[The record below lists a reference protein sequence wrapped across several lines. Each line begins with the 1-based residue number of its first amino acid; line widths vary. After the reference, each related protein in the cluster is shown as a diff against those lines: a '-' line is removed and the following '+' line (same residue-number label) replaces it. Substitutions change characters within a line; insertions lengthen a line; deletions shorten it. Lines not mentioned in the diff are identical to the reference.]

1 MDVKEKTVKNSRPAG
16 IGTGYLSLM
25 MIFVTLC
32 LTALAA
38 LSFSAA
44 ENGRRFS
51 VRSADYT
58 AEYYAADLEAK
69 RTLAEL
75 DAVVSG
81 YTDYTD
87 FMLFAEL
94 DKLDLN
100 GDEYLVLPDGMEA
113 VWKTPI
119 NDRQNIFCKVKFS
132 ADGFEILDWR
142 TVSAGEIEE
151 APLGVWLGE

>member
-1 MDVKEKTVKNSRPAG
+1 MNVKEKAGKNSRPAG

-51 VRSADYT
+51 ARSAGYT

-75 DAVVSG
+75 DTVVSG
-81 YTDYTD
+81 YSDYGD
-87 FMLFAEL
+87 FMLLAEL
-94 DKLDLN
+94 DEM
-100 GDEYLVLPDGMEA
+100 GDTEYMTLPDGLE
-113 VWKTPI
+113 VSWKTPI

>member
-1 MDVKEKTVKNSRPAG
+1 MDVKEKVGKNSRPAG

-44 ENGRRFS
+44 RNEKKFS

-58 AEYYAADLEAK
+58 AEYYSADLEAK
-69 RTLAEL
+69 RTLAEI
-75 DAVVSG
+75 DSVVSG
-81 YTDYTD
+81 YSDYRD
-87 FMLFAEL
+87 FMLLAEL
-94 DKLDLN
+94 DEI
-100 GDEYLVLPDGMEA
+100 GGIEYETLPDGLTA
-113 VWKTPI
+113 SWKTEI
-119 NDRQNIFCKVKFS
+119 NDRQNISCRVKFS
-132 ADGFEILDWR
+132 AGGFEILGWR
-142 TVSAGEIEE
+142 TVSAGETEE

>member
-1 MDVKEKTVKNSRPAG
+1 MNDRENDRKNSRPAG

-44 ENGRRFS
+44 RNEKKFS
-51 VRSADYT
+51 ARSADYT

-69 RTLAEL
+69 RTLAET
-75 DAVVSG
+75 DSIVRG
-81 YTDYTD
+81 YSDYRD
-87 FMLFAEL
+87 FMLPAEL
-94 DKLDLN
+94 DEVS
-100 GDEYLVLPDGMEA
+100 GVEYENLSDGLA
-113 VWKTPI
+113 VSWKTPI
-119 NDRQNIFCKVKFS
+119 NDRQNISCRVKFS
-132 ADGFEILDWR
+132 EDGFDILEWR
-142 TVSAGEIEE
+142 TVSSVETEE

>member
-1 MDVKEKTVKNSRPAG
+1 MDVKEKAGKNSRPAG

-75 DAVVSG
+75 DTVVSG
-81 YTDYTD
+81 YSDYGD
-87 FMLFAEL
+87 FMLLAEL
-94 DKLDLN
+94 DEI
-100 GDEYLVLPDGMEA
+100 GGTEYETLPDGLT
-113 VWKTPI
+113 VSWKTPI

-132 ADGFEILDWR
+132 AGGFEILDWR

>member
-1 MDVKEKTVKNSRPAG
+1 MDVKEKVRKNSRPAG

-69 RTLAEL
+69 RMLAEL
-75 DAVVSG
+75 DTIVSG
-81 YTDYTD
+81 YSDYRD

-94 DKLDLN
+94 DELDLD
-100 GDEYLVLPDGMEA
+100 GEEYFILPDGLEA
-113 VWKTPI
+113 FWETPI
-119 NDRQNIFCKVKFS
+119 NDRQNISCKVRFS

>member
-1 MDVKEKTVKNSRPAG
+1 MDVKEKNGKNSRPAG

-69 RTLAEL
+69 RTLAEI
-75 DAVVSG
+75 DSIVSG
-81 YTDYTD
+81 YSDYMD
-87 FMLFAEL
+87 FMLLAEL
-94 DKLDLN
+94 DELSDT
-100 GDEYLVLPDGMEA
+100 EYVTLPDGLE
-113 VWKTPI
+113 VSWKTPI

-132 ADGFEILDWR
+132 ADRFEISDWR
-142 TVSAGEIEE
+142 TVSAGELEE

>member
-1 MDVKEKTVKNSRPAG
+1 MDVKEKVRKNSRPAG

-75 DAVVSG
+75 DTVVSG
-81 YTDYTD
+81 YSDYMD
-87 FMLFAEL
+87 FMLLAEL
-94 DKLDLN
+94 DELN
-100 GDEYLVLPDGMEA
+100 GTEYVTFPDGLE
-113 VWKTPI
+113 VSWKTPI
-119 NDRQNIFCKVKFS
+119 NDRQNISCKVKFS

-142 TVSAGEIEE
+142 TVSAGETEE

>member
-1 MDVKEKTVKNSRPAG
+1 MNDTKKERRPAG

-44 ENGRRFS
+44 ENERKFS
-51 VRSADYT
+51 KRSADYT

-69 RTLAEL
+69 RTLAET
-75 DAVVSG
+75 DSIVSG
-81 YTDYTD
+81 YSDYRD
-87 FMLFAEL
+87 FMLLAEL
-94 DKLDLN
+94 DEIS
-100 GDEYLVLPDGMEA
+100 GVEYENLSDGLA
-113 VWKTPI
+113 VSWKASI
-119 NDRQNIFCKVKFS
+119 NDRQDISCRVKFS
-132 ADGFEILDWR
+132 AGGFDILEWR
-142 TVSAGEIEE
+142 TVSSVETEE

>member
-1 MDVKEKTVKNSRPAG
+1 MDVKEKTRKNSRPAG

-44 ENGRRFS
+44 RNEKKFS

-58 AEYYAADLEAK
+58 AEYYSADLEAK
-69 RTLAEL
+69 RTLAEV
-75 DAVVSG
+75 DSVVSG
-81 YTDYTD
+81 YSDYMD
-87 FMLFAEL
+87 FMLIAEL
-94 DKLDLN
+94 DEI
-100 GDEYLVLPDGMEA
+100 GGIEYETLPDGLT
-113 VWKTPI
+113 VSWKTEI
-119 NDRQNIFCKVKFS
+119 NDRQNISCRVKFS
-132 ADGFEILDWR
+132 AGGFEILGWC
-142 TVSAGEIEE
+142 TVSAGEVEE

>member
-1 MDVKEKTVKNSRPAG
+1 MDGKADGRKNSRPAG

-44 ENGRRFS
+44 RNEKKFS
-51 VRSADYT
+51 ARSADYT

-69 RTLAEL
+69 RTLAEI
-75 DAVVSG
+75 DSIVSG
-81 YTDYTD
+81 CSDYRD
-87 FMLFAEL
+87 FMMLAEL
-94 DKLDLN
+94 DEVS
-100 GDEYLVLPDGMEA
+100 GAEYEILHDGLA
-113 VWKTPI
+113 VSWKTPI
-119 NDRQNIFCKVKFS
+119 NDRQNILCRIKFS
-132 ADGFEILDWR
+132 AGEFEILSWR
-142 TVSAGEIEE
+142 TVSSGETEE